1 MIDDFPFVTGTRSSD
16 EEKLP
21 LFKEYAW
28 DFYNDSFKLDGN
40 GQMILLE
47 GDEALKVWI
56 IKTLRTERYRHL
68 AYSWRYGL
76 SMYKLINKVM
86 AVGERRSELRR
97 YITES
102 LMANPYIK
110 AVKSIEFVE
119 TNHGRNLEINILIN
133 TIYGE
138 IAI

>member
-1 MIDDFPFVTGTRSSD
+1 MIDDFPFVTGTRAGDS
-16 EEKLP
+16 EALP

>member
-1 MIDDFPFVTGTRSSD
+1 MIDDFPFVTGTRAGDSES
-16 EEKLP
+16 LP
-21 LFKEYAW
+21 KFKEYAW

>member
-28 DFYNDSFKLDGN
+28 DFKNDCFKLDGN
-40 GQMILLE
+40 GKMIQQE
-47 GDEALKVWI
+47 GNEALKVWI
-56 IKTLRTERYRHL
+56 IKALRTERYRHL

-76 SMYKLINKVM
+76 SMYRLINKVM

-97 YITES
+97 YITET

-110 AVKSIEFVE
+110 AVKSIEFIE
-119 TNHGRNLEINILIN
+119 SEHGREMEIQIKIS
-133 TIYGE
+133 TIYGSLE
-138 IAI
+138 V